1 MAKKRTPSKS
11 SEESR
16 ARPAVTPER
25 FRRLCK
31 LVRYLARR
39 PRTREQITRHLK
51 LDLRAFYRDLELLRS
66 AGIPLQLAAPG
77 YTLGEPTDKALARL
91 PFPDPLLTLG
101 EAQQLARGRSRVH
114 RWLRQRIEELMR

>member
-1 MAKKRTPSKS
+1 MAKKRTPSTP

-31 LVRYLARR
+31 LVRYLARG

-51 LDLRAFYRDLELLRS
+51 LDLRGFYRDLELLRS
-66 AGIPLQLAAPG
+66 VGVPLQLGTRG
-77 YTLGEPTDKALARL
+77 YSLGEPAESALARL

-101 EAQQLARGRSRVH
+101 EAQQLARGRARIH
-114 RWLRQRIEELMR
+114 QRLRQRIEDLMR